1 LDNLGTVLL
10 ERAPRFV
17 VTASSAMSLSG
28 AAFTYDPGQSHLLM
42 QVTVG
47 PSFADASAHAP
58 FNADKAPADTSR
70 IHVLGG
76 TGETNDGGALV
87 IEFTSA
93 VPPPRRPRKAKG
105 PRGAIRAAL
114 SVAARAR
121 PRRAAAPQFLA

>member
-1 LDNLGTVLL
+1 
-10 ERAPRFV
+10 
-17 VTASSAMSLSG
+17 MSLSG

-47 PSFADASAHAP
+47 PSFADASAHAS
-58 FNADKAPADTSR
+58 FTADKTTADTYR
-70 IHVLGG
+70 NHVLGG

-93 VPPPRRPRKAKG
+93 VPLPPLLLIRLAARPIARSAPPPRRPRNAKG